1 MRLRLRAFWLAV
13 AAAAWAGIGGAVL
26 APLQALAAA
35 PGWDR
40 VANVKSAAAQIAEI
54 QAQGGADRAF
64 QFIAACYK
72 THGLASA
79 YSKAFEGCIA
89 QDVMLTQA
97 LALIYEKIDPEML
110 RKKGAPTRDQLV
122 ASLNQ
127 RINGAFGQYGL
138 PASEWEALE
147 KIVEQHGLPVFF
159 KIVFPEKP
167 GSGEKAKPETKP

>member
-1 MRLRLRAFWLAV
+1 M
-13 AAAAWAGIGGAVL
+13 L
-26 APLQALAAA
+26 APLPGLAAA
-35 PGWDR
+35 PDWDR

-64 QFIAACYK
+64 NFIAACYK

-138 PASEWEALE
+138 PASEWEALK

-159 KIVFPEKP
+159 KIVFPEKT
-167 GSGEKAKPETKP
+167 GSGAKAKPETKP

>member
-1 MRLRLRAFWLAV
+1 M
-13 AAAAWAGIGGAVL
+13 L
-26 APLQALAAA
+26 APLPGLAAA
-35 PGWDR
+35 PDWDR

-64 QFIAACYK
+64 NFIAACYK

-138 PASEWEALE
+138 PASEWEALK

-167 GSGEKAKPETKP
+167 GGGEKAKPETKP